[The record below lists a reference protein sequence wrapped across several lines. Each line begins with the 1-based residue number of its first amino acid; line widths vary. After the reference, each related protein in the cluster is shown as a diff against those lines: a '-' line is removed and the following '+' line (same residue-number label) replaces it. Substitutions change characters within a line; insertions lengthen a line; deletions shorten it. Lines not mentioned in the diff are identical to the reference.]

1 MDRAQICVLSP
12 YILPNKLHKSLKKIK
27 KVLTNHPSYAK
38 MSEVEWLFWKITYT
52 RGCSSM
58 VESQPSKLVVWV
70 RFPSPAPIN
79 ATVAQL
85 DRAIAF

>member
-12 YILPNKLHKSLKKIK
+12 YIFPYKLHKSLKIIK
-27 KVLTNHPSYAK
+27 KVLTKHPSYAK
-38 MSEVEWLFWKITYT
+38 IIEVEWLLWQITYIC
-52 RGCSSM
+52 GCSSM

-70 RFPSPAPIN
+70 RFPSPAPLY